1 MKNCNIHFLPAKAG
15 DCFVLEF
22 SNRECIIIDCG
33 FKSTYKKELRPL
45 LIELQKKGCKVI
57 LLIITHTDQDHIE
70 GAIAFLQENGK
81 ANNPNIIQVENIWF
95 NGFFN
100 TLLRR
105 SEFMDRVR
113 GLTDIQKRE
122 KERVLKEFLLQI
134 PGEEGEISA
143 IQSTSFEELCL
154 NNGYSLN
161 TQFTDKVVK
170 RIENKKKQILKH
182 TIDIGACQVIVLSPT
197 EKELDKLADKLNLEM
212 IRNFGV
218 DYSMNQDSQ
227 FMKLLE
233 LLMELERENMD
244 GNEEIAA
251 MGDCLESWIGT
262 STMAPVNE
270 INRAS
275 IVVEIIYNDLRL
287 LFTGDSDS
295 ILWSQY
301 LEKNYHVI
309 KLSHHGT
316 ASPNQKLLDSTHGD
330 ILMVSSDGGYN
341 KRHPEDEMLA
351 KAILKGNK
359 KLYFNYEIRQ
369 KEKLE
374 KLQKAYGFQCF
385 FGKRKIEL

>member
-1 MKNCNIHFLPAKAG
+1 M
-15 DCFVLEF
+15 
-22 SNRECIIIDCG
+22 
-33 FKSTYKKELRPL
+33 
-45 LIELQKKGCKVI
+45 IELQKKGCKVI
-57 LLIITHTDQDHIE
+57 LLIITHTDRDHIE

-81 ANNPNIIQVENIWF
+81 ASNPNIIQIENIWF

-143 IQSTSFEELCL
+143 IQSISFEELCL

-170 RIENKKKQILKH
+170 RIENEKKQILKH
-182 TIDIGACQVIVLSPT
+182 TIHIGACQVIVLSPT
-197 EKELDKLADKLNLEM
+197 EKELDRLADKLNLEM

-244 GNEEIAA
+244 RNEKIAA

-270 INRAS
+270 REWKNIL
-275 IVVEIIYNDLRL
+275 LR
-287 LFTGDSDS
+287 
-295 ILWSQY
+295 
-301 LEKNYHVI
+301 
-309 KLSHHGT
+309 
-316 ASPNQKLLDSTHGD
+316 
-330 ILMVSSDGGYN
+330 
-341 KRHPEDEMLA
+341 
-351 KAILKGNK
+351 
-359 KLYFNYEIRQ
+359 
-369 KEKLE
+369 
-374 KLQKAYGFQCF
+374 
-385 FGKRKIEL
+385 